1 MKKIKQLA
9 IYNLSNLVSCYIVYD
24 IFMRLLKPF
33 CISFFFFNLTETF
46 SHESMVFHTNFIV
59 TLKLEKLKNDERAA
73 VRIKYDYVCK
83 VLDSGHSTEK

>member
-1 MKKIKQLA
+1 
-9 IYNLSNLVSCYIVYD
+9 
-24 IFMRLLKPF
+24 MRAWCF
-33 CISFFFFNLTETF
+33 Y
-46 SHESMVFHTNFIV
+46 TNFIV